1 VPIQSDLNGQ
11 YRPYLLDEVKRNSK
25 KELFTVVSTFSGGG
39 GSSTGYKL
47 AGGKLLV
54 ANEVN
59 ETAAE
64 TYSAN
69 YPETPVANIDIRKIT
84 RRGGRQY
91 VLDFFANYGVD
102 FEGLDIFD
110 GSPPCT
116 TFSTASAGRGK
127 DKIERKHVKH
137 ANVDQSRIG
146 MLIHDYVYLVN
157 CLHPRV
163 FIMENVVPS
172 KNSPVF
178 QDAIERVKKHGY
190 VIGWNS
196 VFATNC
202 GVPQKRERLITVGV
216 RPDVAKSVGIKSYQ
230 DILSIYPKPNPSP
243 ITVRQA
249 LEGLDVDLEEEEIL
263 LDSCRL
269 NSSYEILQHIPK
281 DQSKHLKIQ
290 DVYPEWKEK
299 FNSEFTLIR
308 AGWDTPSPTLTCRGQ
323 QLGIGGIHH
332 PHLDRKFSITEMKR
346 IMSLPDDFIL
356 SGSFNDKAER
366 IGNMVPPLMTKALAE
381 AIYEK
386 VLLPSR

>member
-1 VPIQSDLNGQ
+1 MSIQSNLNDG
-11 YRPYLLDEVKRNSK
+11 YRPYLLDEVNRKSQL
-25 KELFTVVSTFSGGG
+25 ELFNVVSTFAGGG

-47 AGGKLLV
+47 AGGKILV

-59 ETAAE
+59 TTAAD

-69 YPETPVANIDIRKIT
+69 YPETPVANLDIRKIT
-84 RRGGRQY
+84 RRGGRDY
-91 VLDFFANYGVD
+91 VIDFFKDYGVE
-102 FEGLDIFD
+102 FEDLDIFD

-116 TFSTASAGRGK
+116 TFSTASAGKGK
-127 DKIERKHVKH
+127 DKIERKNIKH
-137 ANVDQSRIG
+137 ANADQSRIG

-157 CLHPRV
+157 CLRPRV

-178 QDAIERVKKHGY
+178 KDAIERAKKRGY
-190 VIGWNS
+190 VVGWNS
-196 VFATNC
+196 VFATDC
-202 GVPQKRERLITVGV
+202 GVPQKRERLITIGI
-216 RPDVAKSVGIKSYQ
+216 RQDVAKSTGIKSFQ
-230 DILSIYPKPNPSP
+230 DILSIYPKSNLQP

-249 LEGLDVDLEEEEIL
+249 LEGLITDAEEEEIL

-269 NSSYEILQHIPK
+269 NSSYEILQQIPK
-281 DQSKHLKIQ
+281 DQPRHLKIQ
-290 DVYPEWKEK
+290 DIYPEWRDK

-332 PHLDRKFSITEMKR
+332 PHRDRKFSINEMKR
-346 IMSLPDDFIL
+346 IMSLPDDFVL

-366 IGNMVPPLMTKALAE
+366 IGNMVPPLMTKAIAE
-381 AIYEK
+381 AVYQT

>member
-1 VPIQSDLNGQ
+1 MSFQSDLIGH
-11 YRPYLLDEVKRNSK
+11 YRPYLLDEVKRNSE
-25 KELFTVVSTFSGGG
+25 KELFTVVSTFAGGG

-47 AGGKLLV
+47 AGGNILV

-59 ETAAE
+59 QTAAE

-69 YPETPVANIDIRKIT
+69 YPGTPVANMDIRKIT

-91 VLDFFANYGVD
+91 VLDFFKEYGVE

-116 TFSTASAGRGK
+116 TFSTASAGKGK
-127 DKIERKHVKH
+127 DKIERKNIKH
-137 ANVDQSRIG
+137 ANADQSRIG
-146 MLIHDYVYLVN
+146 MLIHDYIYLVN

-178 QDAIERVKKHGY
+178 KDAIDRVKKYGY
-190 VIGWNS
+190 VIGWDS
-196 VFATNC
+196 VFATDC
-202 GVPQKRERLITVGV
+202 GVPQKRERLITIGV
-216 RPDVAKSVGIKSYQ
+216 RPDVAKSAGIKSFQ
-230 DILSIYPKPNPSP
+230 DILSIYPKTNPSP

-249 LEGLDVDLEEEEIL
+249 LEGLTINPEEEEIL

-281 DQSKHLKIQ
+281 DQSRHLKIQ
-290 DVYPEWKEK
+290 NVYPEWAER

-332 PHLDRKFSITEMKR
+332 PHLDRKFSIDEMKR

-356 SGSFNDKAER
+356 KGTFNDKAER
-366 IGNMVPPLMTKALAE
+366 IGNMVPPLMTAQIAQIVNDHILN
-381 AIYEK
+381 
-386 VLLPSR
+386 P

>member
-1 VPIQSDLNGQ
+1 MPCQSDLIGH
-11 YRPYLLDEVKRNSK
+11 YRPYLLDEVKRNSEK
-25 KELFTVVSTFSGGG
+25 KLFTVVSTFAGGG

-47 AGGKLLV
+47 AGGNILV

-59 ETAAE
+59 RTAAE

-69 YPETPVANIDIRKIT
+69 YPGTPVANMDIRKIT

-91 VLDFFANYGVD
+91 VLDFFKEYGVE
-102 FEGLDIFD
+102 FEGLDVFD

-116 TFSTASAGRGK
+116 TFSTASAGKGK
-127 DKIERKHVKH
+127 DKIERKNIKH
-137 ANVDQSRIG
+137 ANADQSRIG
-146 MLIHDYVYLVN
+146 MLIHDYIYLVN

-178 QDAIERVKKHGY
+178 KDAIDRVKKYGY
-190 VIGWNS
+190 VIGWDS
-196 VFATNC
+196 VFATDC
-202 GVPQKRERLITVGV
+202 GVPQKRERLITIGV
-216 RPDVAKSVGIKSYQ
+216 RPDVAKSVGIKSFQ
-230 DILSIYPKPNPSP
+230 DILSIYPKTNPSP

-249 LEGLDVDLEEEEIL
+249 LEGLTINPEEEEIL

-281 DQSKHLKIQ
+281 DQSRHLKIQ
-290 DVYPEWKEK
+290 NVYPEWAER

-332 PHLDRKFSITEMKR
+332 PNSDRKFSIDEMKR

-356 SGSFNDKAER
+356 KGTFNDKAER
-366 IGNMVPPLMTKALAE
+366 IGNMVPPLMTARIAQIVNNHILN
-381 AIYEK
+381 
-386 VLLPSR
+386 P